1 MFAVIVNAI
10 HLHTRLNKKMALE
23 IKSIPVLK
31 NDAAEAF
38 IKKAEANM
46 SKRAT
51 VDFSKQVIS
60 GRAILKKAKI

>member
-1 MFAVIVNAI
+1 MQLHVIAI
-10 HLHTRLNKKMALE
+10 HLQTRLNKKMALE

>member
-1 MFAVIVNAI
+1 
-10 HLHTRLNKKMALE
+10 MALA

-46 SKRAT
+46 SKKAT

-60 GRAILKKAKI
+60 GRAILKKAKM

>member
-1 MFAVIVNAI
+1 
-10 HLHTRLNKKMALE
+10 MALA

-31 NDAAEAF
+31 DDAAKAF

-46 SKRAT
+46 SKKAT
-51 VDFSKQVIS
+51 VDFSAQAIS

>member
-1 MFAVIVNAI
+1 MQLHVIAI